1 MAKKPEEIEDKPY
14 DNRKSAKRQ
23 KRREALKDVL
33 VKLATEAI
41 LQKLDRKK

>member
-1 MAKKPEEIEDKPY
+1 MADEQPKQTKK
-14 DNRKSAKRQ
+14 Q

-41 LQKLDRKK
+41 LRKLDKRK